1 MSYTAGDFARE
12 LLGELQ
18 KGYDVVQLS
27 RWAMAT
33 CLKHSHETEPELDSK
48 IMDVVAMEDDPQ
60 FEMTE
65 RELWEF
71 AERLMA

>member
-1 MSYTAGDFARE
+1 MTYSSGDFARE

-18 KGYDVVQLS
+18 KGYDVVRLS

-33 CLKHSHETEPELDSK
+33 YLKHSHGIEPELK
-48 IMDVVAMEDDPQ
+48 REIMAVVVMEEGPE

-65 RELWEF
+65 HELREF